1 MYIYIT
7 IYYIYANYSIVKERE
22 RERES
27 KWNTKIRKHK
37 KITAPHG
44 FGGMNKLD
52 KIIILDQ
59 QVDHNIGIIETTSQI
74 YQNILFSMAFCNK
87 GHSKWWYEYKKL
99 KIYEV

>member
-1 MYIYIT
+1 MNLNQDFQK
-7 IYYIYANYSIVKERE
+7 ALKKNP
-22 RERES
+22 
-27 KWNTKIRKHK
+27 K
-37 KITAPHG
+37 KILKKIFSNP
-44 FGGMNKLD
+44 FSEFSKKMNKLD